1 MSLTT
6 AFGQAP
12 NVPAGVRI
20 LQMEDDP
27 ADLRAAMKKRMA
39 TGLADVLQTAIIHR
53 CRWLLEHDPV
63 TFARHIAW
71 LREHMKGH
79 LGPVLTLQEAE
90 AMKTAGPHVG
100 LPGPPIPAEWFAPRK
115 GEPRGFVLYVHGG
128 SFIAERSPKV
138 TALIGRF
145 AAAANAR
152 VFAPTYRLAPEN
164 PCPAAIE
171 DIEGAFAWLARIYPD
186 EPVVGLAE
194 SSGSAILLS
203 AVLRM
208 KARGEP
214 LPRGLI
220 LLSPWVDLSLQ
231 SRSVLTASM
240 FGAGRRTMDAM
251 ALMARLYLRD
261 MSAADPVASPLYG
274 DLAGL
279 PPMLIHASKAD
290 MLYDDAVRLADRMR
304 AVNGDLTVRLWTT
317 EGHVWERE
325 HGQGL
330 AARDSIRLAADFIR
344 AQLA

>member
-1 MSLTT
+1 MVSMSLSPPI
-6 AFGQAP
+6 GQAP
-12 NVPAGVRI
+12 GVRV
-20 LQMEDDP
+20 LPMEDDP
-27 ADLRAAMKKRMA
+27 ADLKVWTRKHMA
-39 TGLADVLQTAIIHR
+39 TGLSDLLQTCIIAR
-53 CRWLLEHDPV
+53 CRWLMKHDPV

-71 LREHMKGH
+71 LRRMMKGH

-90 AMKTAGPHVG
+90 AMRTAGPHVG
-100 LPGPPIPAEWFAPRK
+100 LPGPPTPAEWFAPLK

-145 AAAANAR
+145 AASANAR

-171 DIEGAFAWLARIYPD
+171 DIEGAYAWLARVYPD

-214 LPRGLI
+214 LPRGLM

-261 MSAADPVASPLYG
+261 MSAADPLASPMFG

-290 MLYDDAVRLADRMR
+290 MLYDDALRLADKVR

-325 HGQGL
+325 RGHGL
-330 AARDSIRLAADFIR
+330 AARQSIQLAAEFIR
-344 AQLA
+344 ARLAG